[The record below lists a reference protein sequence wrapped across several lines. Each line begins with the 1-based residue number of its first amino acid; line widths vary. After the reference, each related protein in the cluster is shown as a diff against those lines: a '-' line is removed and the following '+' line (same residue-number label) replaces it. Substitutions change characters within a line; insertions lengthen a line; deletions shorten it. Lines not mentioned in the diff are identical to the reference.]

1 VSIVF
6 PRVLLTASPTM
17 SDAEALQAVDN
28 TEEALDHEEVFDD
41 DEAEENDDGAYTLS
55 HVATCLSC
63 VFMRASAVGAL
74 QPVLLP

>member
-1 VSIVF
+1 
-6 PRVLLTASPTM
+6 M
-17 SDAEALQAVDN
+17 SDAEALQAADN

-41 DEAEENDDGAYTLS
+41 DEAEENDDGAHILS

-63 VFMRASAVGAL
+63 VFVRASAAGAL